1 MIPVFLSANPS
12 LARWVEFGADGTV
25 RIAFGK
31 VEYGQG
37 AMTALAQIGAEE
49 LDVDWTRARVEEPA
63 TGSTPDEFLTVGSM
77 SVEMSG
83 PGVRLACAEVRAL
96 FLDHAARTLGCSRDD
111 LSIEDGAVLRGGRP
125 TGLTYWTMAGDVDL
139 DVAPTGEVEPKS
151 PDGYRIVGRSKPRLD
166 LGPKLFG
173 AAFIHDV
180 LPENVLH
187 ARVLRQPGAKAK
199 LKSLNEAAIKKAAG
213 GDVEIFR
220 EGEFVA
226 VLSPSEAAA
235 GAALDAAVLGAQWDD
250 ARIFDTALSDAA
262 SLRDLPAETF
272 ETGAPKP
279 EPSNRRRVTAVY
291 SKPYIAH
298 GSLGP
303 SCGVAEWRD
312 GKLTVWT
319 HAQGVYPIRATIAG
333 GLGLALDEVDVH
345 HMQGPGNYGHNGS
358 DDAAFDAA
366 FLALRHPGRP
376 VRVQWRRE
384 DEFAYAPV
392 GPAMRIALSAEL
404 DAAGRIADYTAELW
418 SPPQTNR
425 GRAIA
430 ETAIPPVERKVPA
443 DAVMPPWRQGARFSG
458 AVLNATPSYDIEATR
473 VTEHAI
479 SAPPVR
485 TSSLRGLGGP
495 PNEFAGEC
503 FVDELAHAAGED
515 PLRYRL
521 AMLSD
526 PRARAVLER
535 AAELG
540 GWDGRWEAGTG
551 RGLGLAFC
559 IHRNRGAYVAQVAE
573 VEVDVDVRLTH
584 VWCVADA
591 GLIVN
596 PDGARNQIEG
606 GIVMAAS
613 WALKEQVRLGE
624 TGIESTTWDDY
635 PILRFDEVPQI
646 TIELIDRPHE
656 PAMGIGEIS
665 SGPAMAAIGNA
676 VAHALGA
683 RIRDLPFT
691 RERIAA
697 SLLSEND

>member
-1 MIPVFLSANPS
+1 MIPIFLNANPS
-12 LARWVEFGADGTV
+12 LARWVSFEPEGKV
-25 RIAFGK
+25 LIAFGK

-37 AMTALAQIGAEE
+37 TMTALAQIGAEE
-49 LDVDWTRARVEEPA
+49 LDVDWSRVRVEEPA

-83 PGVRLACAEVRAL
+83 PGVRVACAEVRAR
-96 FLDHAARTLGCSRDD
+96 FLDHAAKVLDCAREE
-111 LSIEDGAVLRGGRP
+111 LSIADGAFLLDGAP
-125 TGLTYWTMAGDVDL
+125 TGLTYWTMAKDVDL
-139 DVAPTGEVEPKS
+139 DVAPTGEVTPKN
-151 PDGYRIVGRSKPRLD
+151 PDDYHIVGQSKTRFD
-166 LGPKLFG
+166 LEPKLFG
-173 AAFIHDV
+173 AAFVHD
-180 LPENVLH
+180 LMPENCLH
-187 ARVLRQPGAKAK
+187 ARVLRQPGAEAK
-199 LKSLNEAAIKKAAG
+199 LKSLNEAAIRKAAG
-213 GDVEIFR
+213 ADIEMFR
-220 EGEFVA
+220 DGEFVA
-226 VLSPSEAAA
+226 FLSSSEAAVQ
-235 GAALDAAVLGAQWDD
+235 AALEAAVLHAEWQD
-250 ARIFDTALSDAA
+250 ARTRDPALSEAT

-303 SCGVAEWRD
+303 SCGVAVWRD

-333 GLGLALDEVDVH
+333 GLGLELEQVEAH

-366 FLALRHPGRP
+366 LLALRHPGRP

-392 GPAMRIALSAEL
+392 GPAMLISLTAEL

-418 SPPQTNR
+418 SGPQTNR

-430 ETAIPPVERKVPA
+430 EAAIPPVERKVTDVA
-443 DAVMPPWRQGARFSG
+443 PPWVRGARFSG
-458 AVLNATPSYDIEATR
+458 AVLNATPSYDIETTR

-479 SAPPVR
+479 SQPPVR

-495 PNEFAGEC
+495 PNEFASEC
-503 FVDELAHAAGED
+503 FVDELAEAAGED

-535 AAELG
+535 VGEMAD
-540 GWDGRWEAGTG
+540 WTRRWEAGTG
-551 RGLGLAFC
+551 KGLGIAFC
-559 IHRNRGAYVAQVAE
+559 IHRNRGAHVAIAA
-573 VEVDVDVRLTH
+573 EVDVETEVRVRH
-584 VWCVADA
+584 IWCAADA

-606 GIVMAAS
+606 GIIMAAS
-613 WALKEQVRLGE
+613 WALKEQVRLGAA
-624 TGIESTTWDDY
+624 GIETTTWDDY
-635 PILRFDEVPQI
+635 PILRFDEVPGI
-646 TIELIDRPHE
+646 DIDLIDRPHE

-665 SGPAMAAIGNA
+665 SGPTMAAIGNA

-691 RERIAA
+691 RERIAQT
-697 SLLSEND
+697 LLSGDG